1 MISLLDKLNNN
12 KLLIGLSMVL
22 FNIGSKYIMIDVS
35 KGQDHFLKTKV
46 ARRIT
51 LFCIF
56 FVATR
61 DVTISFLMT
70 VLFVVVVFNI
80 FHEES
85 RFNLVPK
92 SFYDNEYTAEEYDM
106 AKKIVGAFESKKDT
120 PNVSESKEQR
130 FPEGIVEYSLHPNEK
145 SFGSKLERSDFEE
158 AFKPK
163 KKHVSL

>member
-1 MISLLDKLNNN
+1 MSSLLDQLNQN

-22 FNIGSKYIMIDVS
+22 FNIGSKYILIDVS
-35 KGQDHFLKTKV
+35 KGQDHFLKTKL

-61 DVTISFLMT
+61 DVMISLLMT

-85 RFNLVPK
+85 KFNLVPK

-106 AKKIVGAFESKKDT
+106 AKKIVSAIESKKDGAK
-120 PNVSESKEQR
+120 VAKEQL

-145 SFGSKLERSDFEE
+145 SFGSKLERSDFEA

-163 KKHVSL
+163 KNM